1 MLTLPLPTGK
11 KLTTRTLPMSFFPPL
26 ALVMTA
32 GLALS
37 LVATVARA
45 QETPKPAGEV
55 VKQPVAVTQAPVKT
69 PEPLPVKKITLYR
82 SGVGY
87 FERSGEVSGNAEVQL
102 RFNTDQINDILKSM
116 VLLDL
121 NGGRIDS
128 VSYGS
133 KEPLA
138 KRLASFGIN
147 IADNPAASEILQRLR
162 GTPVKISMP
171 EGEFSGTI
179 MNVEQ
184 RSTVFQGTG
193 QGSGGSATA
202 YTLPWIN
209 LVTKDGVKSF
219 NLAHST
225 GFQILDAAL
234 AEELNKALSALAEY
248 RADRTKTVDLR
259 FAGTGTRRVVV
270 GYVYEMPVWK
280 TSYRVVLPDL
290 DAAGQ
295 TKGQLHVQGWAVVEN
310 TTDQD
315 WNGVQLS
322 LVSGRPV
329 SFQMDLYE
337 PLFSARPWVSV
348 PTIPGVSP
356 RMFAGGIGTD
366 DALADAG
373 GAPAKPEAA
382 DSGKAGF
389 YSMASSRSG
398 AAPAAAPAPPGRP
411 PRVTLG
417 KNVAD
422 EKMYAGVTAGD
433 MTDYAAK
440 AAAQAQTVGEVFQ
453 FQVEAPVSIERQRSA
468 MIPILTAAVSGKRV
482 SIYNASD
489 GSQFPMRGVEITNDS
504 GLALLPGPISVF
516 DGSAYAGD
524 AQIGQIPKGDK
535 RMLAYALDL
544 EMAVITKPETHT
556 TLTKVTIV
564 NGSIRQSY
572 KDRLTT
578 TYEFSNKDTTRGRT
592 LILEHPKSGDYE
604 LADTEKPTEQT
615 QDLYRFTL
623 PIEAGKG
630 KKFTVTQER
639 TRWEETGVV
648 SYDLPTLL
656 RYRTEGKLSDKVVD
670 AVRKA
675 ADKQAAI
682 NATERTI
689 TETTSK
695 MNEISQDQDRVRK
708 NIGVIDKTSVLYATY
723 MTKFTSQ
730 ETKLEEYRDQQAKS
744 QKQLDEQRADLAEYL
759 RTLNVE

>member
-1 MLTLPLPTGK
+1 MG
-11 KLTTRTLPMSFFPPL
+11 FFSPL
-26 ALVMTA
+26 AIVMAA
-32 GLALS
+32 GMAFS
-37 LVATVARA
+37 VAPMAWG
-45 QETPKPAGEV
+45 QETPAVEKSV
-55 VKQPVAVTQAPVKT
+55 ILKQEPVAGTPTGGGKQGANLSQSTPVAAST
-69 PEPLPVKKITLYR
+69 PEALPVRKIMLYR

-87 FERSGEVSGNAEVQL
+87 FERSGEVAGDSEVQL

-147 IADNPAASEILQRLR
+147 IADNPGAGELLQRLR

-171 EGEFSGTI
+171 DGEFSGTI

-184 RSTVFQGTG
+184 RPTVYQN
-193 QGSGGSATA
+193 GGVNGGAATVHN
-202 YTLPWIN
+202 LPWIN
-209 LVTKDGVKSF
+209 LVTKDGVRSF
-219 NLAHST
+219 NLANST

-234 AEELNKALSALAEY
+234 AEELNKALGALAEY

-259 FAGTGTRRVVV
+259 FAGTGNRRVVV
-270 GYVYEMPVWK
+270 GYVHEMPVWK
-280 TSYRVVLPDL
+280 TSYRVVLPDV
-290 DAAGQ
+290 DAAGA
-295 TKGQLHVQGWAVVEN
+295 TKGQLNVQGWAVVEN

-315 WNGVQLS
+315 WNGVQLA

-356 RMFAGGIGTD
+356 RMFEGGIGVDGKTGAKLD
-366 DALADAG
+366 DANGTYG
-373 GAPAKPEAA
+373 GMMGRSLSRLE
-382 DSGKAGF
+382 SG
-389 YSMASSRSG
+389 R
-398 AAPAAAPAPPGRP
+398 PAAAPAPMAMKAPGSSRGSGA
-411 PRVTLG
+411 L
-417 KNVAD
+417 D
-422 EKMYAGVTAGD
+422 EAEKLYVGVTAGD

-440 AAAQAQTVGEVFQ
+440 VAAQAQMVGEVFQ

-468 MIPILTAAVSGKRV
+468 MIPILASKVSGRRV
-482 SIYNASD
+482 SIYNAAD
-489 GSQFPMRGVEITNDS
+489 GSQFPMRGVEVTNDS
-504 GLALLPGPISVF
+504 GIALLPGPISVF

-544 EMAVITKPETHT
+544 EMAVITKPETRT
-556 TLTKVTIV
+556 SLTKITIS
-564 NGSIRQSY
+564 NGSLRQSF

-578 TYEFSNKDTTRGRT
+578 TYDFANKDAQRGRV
-592 LILEHPKSGDYE
+592 LILEHPKSGDFE

-623 PIEAGKG
+623 PIEAGKTR
-630 KKFTVTQER
+630 KFTVAQER
-639 TRWEETGVV
+639 TRYEETGVV
-648 SYDLPTLL
+648 SYDLPTLV
-656 RYRTEGKLSDKVVD
+656 RYRSEGKLSDKVLD
-670 AVRKA
+670 AVKKA
-675 ADKQAAI
+675 ADKQGAI

-689 TETTSK
+689 AQTNAS
-695 MNEISQDQDRVRK
+695 MNEISQDQDRIRK
-708 NIGVIDKTSVLYATY
+708 NMGAIDKTSTLYAKY
-723 MTKFTSQ
+723 VTKLTDQ
-730 ETKLEEYRDQQAKS
+730 ETRLEEMREQQLKN
-744 QKQLDEQRADLAEYL
+744 QKQLDEQRNDLAEYL

>member
-1 MLTLPLPTGK
+1 M
-11 KLTTRTLPMSFFPPL
+11 MAFFSPL
-26 ALVMTA
+26 AIVMAA
-32 GLALS
+32 GMAFS
-37 LVATVARA
+37 LVPDARG
-45 QETPKPAGEV
+45 QETPVVEKSVILEKGATGATATGSRLGAGLIQNAPAAAGV
-55 VKQPVAVTQAPVKT
+55 
-69 PEPLPVKKITLYR
+69 PEPLPVRKIMLYR

-87 FERSGEVSGNAEVQL
+87 FERSGEVLNDSEVQL

-147 IADNPAASEILQRLR
+147 IADNPGAGELLQRLR

-171 EGEFSGTI
+171 DGEFSGTI

-184 RSTVFQGTG
+184 RPTVFQN
-193 QGSGGSATA
+193 GGANGGAATVHN
-202 YTLPWIN
+202 LPWIN

-219 NLAHST
+219 NLANST

-234 AEELNKALSALAEY
+234 AEELNKALGALAEY

-259 FAGTGTRRVVV
+259 FAGAGTRRVVV
-270 GYVYEMPVWK
+270 GYVHEMPVWK
-280 TSYRVVLPDL
+280 TSYRVVLPDV
-290 DAAGQ
+290 DAAGA
-295 TKGQLHVQGWAVVEN
+295 TKGQLNVQGWAIVEN

-348 PTIPGVSP
+348 PTIPGVMA
-356 RMFAGGIGTD
+356 RVFDGGI
-366 DALADAG
+366 AADASG
-373 GAPAKPEAA
+373 RLQTGAPAMEGLDDKLAYLSFSKSADRPAA
-382 DSGKAGF
+382 SPAPMAMRKAGR
-389 YSMASSRSG
+389 AG
-398 AAPAAAPAPPGRP
+398 ED
-411 PRVTLG
+411 G
-417 KNVAD
+417 KNT
-422 EKMYAGVTAGD
+422 EKMYLGVTAGD
-433 MTDYAAK
+433 MSDHAAK
-440 AAAQAQTVGEVFQ
+440 AAAQAQTVGEIFQ

-468 MIPILTAAVSGKRV
+468 MIPILASKVSGRRV
-482 SIYNASD
+482 SIYNAAD
-489 GSQFPMRGVEITNDS
+489 GSQFPMRGVEVTNDS
-504 GLALLPGPISVF
+504 GIALLPGPISVF

-544 EMAVITKPETHT
+544 EMAVITKPETRT
-556 TLTKVTIV
+556 SLTKITIS
-564 NGSIRQSY
+564 NGSLRQSF

-578 TYEFSNKDTTRGRT
+578 TYDFANKDAQRGRV
-592 LILEHPKSGDYE
+592 LILEHPKSGDFE
-604 LADTEKPTEQT
+604 LAETEKPTEQT

-623 PIEAGKG
+623 PIEAGKSR
-630 KKFTVTQER
+630 KFTVAQER
-639 TRWEETGVV
+639 TRYEETGVV
-648 SYDLPTLL
+648 SYDLPTLV
-656 RYRTEGKLSDKVVD
+656 RYRTEGKLSDKVLD
-670 AVRKA
+670 AVKKA
-675 ADKQAAI
+675 ADKQGAI

-689 TETTSK
+689 AETNAR
-695 MNEISQDQDRVRK
+695 MNEISQDQDRIRK
-708 NIGVIDKTSVLYATY
+708 NMGAIDKTSPLYAKY
-723 MTKFTSQ
+723 VTKLTDQ
-730 ETKLEEYRDQQAKS
+730 ETKLEEMREQQGKS
-744 QKQLDEQRADLAEYL
+744 QKQLDEQRNDLAEYL

>member
-1 MLTLPLPTGK
+1 MPARSNTEGK
-11 KLTTRTLPMSFFPPL
+11 KMMSRTRLMRYFASPSPMAI
-26 ALVMTA
+26 ALCA
-32 GLALS
+32 GLAVS
-37 LVATVARA
+37 LLAPVVRGQEDGKVA
-45 QETPKPAGEV
+45 E
-55 VKQPVAVTQAPVKT
+55 VKQPVPGAAKASSPINV

-87 FERSGEVSGNAEVQL
+87 FERSGEVAGNAEIQL

-147 IADNPAASEILQRLR
+147 ISDNPGASEILQRLR
-162 GTPVKISMP
+162 GTLVKISMP

-179 MNVEQ
+179 MNVEM
-184 RSTVFQGTG
+184 RPTVYQGTG
-193 QGSGGSATA
+193 QGGSGGATVHS
-202 YTLPWIN
+202 LPWIN
-209 LVTKDGVKSF
+209 LVSKDGVKSF
-219 NLAHST
+219 NLANST

-234 AEELNKALSALAEY
+234 AEELNKALGALAEY
-248 RADRTKTVDLR
+248 RADRTKTVDVR
-259 FAGTGTRRVVV
+259 FAGTGNRRVVV

-295 TKGQLHVQGWAVVEN
+295 TKGQLNVQGWAVVEN

-315 WNGVQLS
+315 WNGVQLA

-348 PTIPGVSP
+348 PTLPGVSP
-356 RMFAGGIGTD
+356 RMFDGGM
-366 DALADAG
+366 
-373 GAPAKPEAA
+373 AA
-382 DSGKAGF
+382 DESGRILLDRRWVNAMEADKSLREYGMSSGSAVA
-389 YSMASSRSG
+389 AS
-398 AAPAAAPAPPGRP
+398 PAPMLMKGVGRGGG
-411 PRVTLG
+411 G
-417 KNVAD
+417 KDDKAYSGVS
-422 EKMYAGVTAGD
+422 AGV
-433 MTDYAAK
+433 MTDYAAM

-468 MIPILTAAVSGKRV
+468 MIPILAAAVSGKRV
-482 SIYNASD
+482 SIYNAAD
-489 GSQFPMRGVEITNDS
+489 GSEFPMRGVEITNDS
-504 GLALLPGPISVF
+504 GIALLPGPMSVF

-544 EMAVITKPETHT
+544 EMAVIAKPESRS
-556 TLTKVTIV
+556 TLTKITIV
-564 NGSIRQSY
+564 NGSIRQSF

-578 TYEFSNKDTTRGRT
+578 AYDFANKDTQRGRT
-592 LILEHPKSGDYE
+592 LIVEHPKHGDYE

-623 PIEAGKG
+623 PIEAGKA
-630 KKFTVTQER
+630 KKFTVSQER
-639 TRWEETGVV
+639 TRWEETGIVG
-648 SYDLPTLL
+648 YDLPTLL
-656 RYRTEGKLSDKVVD
+656 RYRTEGKLSDKVIE

-675 ADKQAAI
+675 ADKQGAI

-689 TETTSK
+689 AETNAK
-695 MNEISQDQDRVRK
+695 MSEISQDQERIRK
-708 NIGVIDKTSVLYATY
+708 NMGAIDKQSPLYAKY
-723 MTKFTSQ
+723 VTKLTDQ
-730 ETKLEEYRDQQAKS
+730 ETKLEEHRDQQIKN
-744 QKQLDEQRADLAEYL
+744 QKQLEEQRRDLGIYL